1 MQIEF
6 QFYWE
11 NARTNMNRV
20 MKLKPSGG
28 CRIFLAAFVATL
40 ASVAQLF
47 AADIAINWANPADIV
62 YGTPLSGTQLNAVF
76 TNADTGAPLQGQ
88 SIYSPPAGTHLNAGN
103 QQALQV
109 TFIPNAGQGVNG
121 SKSTTVFINVAKAP
135 LTATAPSASVAYGSS
150 VANWIAGLNAGQVTY
165 SGFISN
171 GAINDGP
178 NNALQVGPTLSVA
191 AGVGATTAAGTSVPV
206 TFGQSPSG
214 ANYVITTV
222 NGTLSID
229 EKVLTFSLA
238 DKAKLYGQNPL
249 PNDLNIA
256 AGTGGAYDAGNNA
269 GTGLGWEN
277 GDENKVQISQVHS
290 VEVGTSVGV
299 YDISVLL
306 SETTVGTL
314 DNYNVQINPG
324 KYTVAKRPLTI
335 SVTPG
340 DQAMTYGAN
349 LPTFGATYTIEVG
362 GGSWDIANV
371 PATRTALET
380 TAGVLTAPVSL
391 VLPSAQAGVANSPYA
406 ITTTGGTVFNGNFA
420 ITRVNRALTVNKA
433 NIDIKASNRTKLT
446 GVPLPGIATLQ
457 IEFPTP
463 AQFKFGEQAADVITP
478 FPVPLVYN
486 TGAHPGLGQNSGID
500 LAAGNYAGAIT
511 FNANKLPAAAN
522 YSFNLINGD
531 LTVTRQL
538 TQMTWTP
545 QASTLT
551 YGEGLDAAKHLNAA
565 RATQVLDPN
574 NNNQP
579 VALGGDITYTAKT
592 GNNAAF
598 AVQPGTQLPAGN
610 WVITATFTPS
620 AADEAQYGVD
630 YDPGTFTLNFT
641 VNKKSLKVT
650 ANNQT
655 RIFGQHPGGFNSN
668 AVTYDGFATIGGL
681 VETAANLGT
690 APTVADPTIAGTDVG
705 TYSIIPSG
713 GVAANY
719 AFNYVSGEYKI
730 TPAATVTTWIP
741 EAAGNDQAKWV
752 TYGTALAST
761 PNTNAAG
768 PAGMSGTITYDVNI
782 NDPRALTVPGVNVK
796 ATFTPSSPNYSA
808 SNFTVFINVKRRTA
822 NVIPT
827 GLTLTF
833 GDAIPALTG
842 STDFLD
848 GDGIVTEYTTAAI
861 KGSSVGE
868 YLISAKHTDSLGRKK
883 NYTINLKSG
892 PENRIKINPATL
904 NIETVNR
911 ASAVG
916 QSQVAFTFKLSGL
929 KAEAAILNGVELT
942 IDPLPGGGA
951 SQFLTAYNN
960 IGIIIGNTTYNNNN
974 SDLPASIKALNL
986 LGRVFTAG
994 ELPTV
999 SITPAFANGIEKD
1012 FVLKTVLDTE
1022 TKNDPT
1028 ISVAGDYVLGTNTD
1042 ATYSVGKATPTINW
1056 ANSVLTYGQAI
1067 GNNELNA
1074 TVAEAPLNA
1083 ANKAGTYTYRIG
1095 DGNGPAAPGAKLDAG
1110 NHTLHVT
1117 YVPHADNQN
1126 AFVTG
1131 TKTVTL
1137 TVNKAPLDVRIP
1149 AINNYVYGDP
1159 LPRIQVT
1166 GLTFGTVQGNNVVNN
1181 FVNGDDASIF
1191 EPANGGRQPV
1201 VAFKPGNVIQDG
1213 GYTVPN
1219 SPAQTF
1225 FGQTGSAKNYN
1236 INHIGNFM
1244 GITPRPITVKAADIS
1259 TTFGNNATLGLEYL
1273 NLAPDETSANLASAG
1288 FAFMNPQADIS
1299 SLAPGQYTIFANGAY
1314 GPNYIVT
1321 HATGTLVVEKAL
1333 ATIELGDNITTY
1345 DGTPKAVTVA
1355 SVPAGLATSVTYD
1368 GNAQAPTAAGS
1379 YQVEVTV
1386 SNPNYQGTISGTLVI
1401 NKASATVNLADT
1413 SQVYDGTA
1421 KFATVTTVPAGLPV
1435 TTTYNK
1441 NPAGATAAGS
1451 YELAATVTDPNY
1463 TGSANGVFTVTK
1475 TSADIS
1481 ISGTTHVA
1489 DGTAKQVV
1497 VTTTPAGLN
1506 SVVTYNGDATAPSA
1520 AGTYAV
1526 VVTIVDSDHI
1536 GSFNGT
1542 MEILDAATISL
1553 SDLQKPY
1560 TGNALTPTVT
1570 TNPAGL
1576 NVALTYNKSPN
1587 APTRAGSYEVVAT
1600 IQDALYTGSAKA
1612 TFRITKS
1619 TATVTFDAA
1628 SLETNWKATSPAV
1641 VTTDPAGLNTVV
1653 TYNGSTTLPT
1663 EPGDYEVVATVV
1675 DSNYSGSTTATF
1687 TVGKSPQL
1695 ITFPAIPNLT
1705 ISGQPLLLILNATSD
1720 SGLAV
1725 NYTVTAGSATING
1738 NVLTVTQPGSVVV
1751 TAQQLGNERYL
1762 AAEEKVRSFQVS
1774 GTGVPLGAPQTTA
1787 SLTDD
1792 GDVNLSVSGE
1802 PFTTLSVYAADAL
1815 TGEFKPVVK
1824 IGLDENGQGNYN
1836 TPVEGAQ
1843 RFFQVK

>member
-1 MQIEF
+1 
-6 QFYWE
+6 
-11 NARTNMNRV
+11 

-768 PAGMSGTITYDVNI
+768 PAGMSGTITYDINI

>member
-1 MQIEF
+1 
-6 QFYWE
+6 
-11 NARTNMNRV
+11 

-191 AGVGATTAAGTSVPV
+191 AGIGPTTAAGTSVPV

-214 ANYVITTV
+214 ANYAITTV

-655 RIFGQHPGGFNSN
+655 RIFGQHPGGFNGN

-848 GDGIVTEYTTAAI
+848 GDGIVTEYTTTAI

-1587 APTRAGSYEVVAT
+1587 APTKAGSYEVVAT

>member
-1 MQIEF
+1 
-6 QFYWE
+6 
-11 NARTNMNRV
+11 

-88 SIYSPPAGTHLNAGN
+88 SIYSPPAGTYLNAGN
-103 QQALQV
+103 QQTLQV

-121 SKSTTVFINVAKAP
+121 SKTTTVFINVAKAP
-135 LTATAPSASVAYGSS
+135 LTATAPSASVAYGTA

-191 AGVGATTAAGTSVPV
+191 AGIGAATAAGTSVPV
-206 TFGQSPSG
+206 TFGQKPSG
-214 ANYVITTV
+214 ANYAVTTV

-238 DKAKLYGQNPL
+238 DKSKLYGQNPL
-249 PNDLNIA
+249 PSDLNIA

-306 SETTVGTL
+306 AETTLGTL

-335 SVTPG
+335 AVTPG

-349 LPTFGATYTIEVG
+349 LPTFGADYTIEVG
-362 GGSWDIANV
+362 GGSWDITNV
-371 PATRTALET
+371 PTTRTALET
-380 TAGVLTAPVSL
+380 TAGVLSAPVSL

-420 ITRVNRALTVNKA
+420 ITRVNRALTVSKA
-433 NIDIKASNRTKLT
+433 NIDIKASDRTKLT
-446 GVPLPGIATLQ
+446 GVPLPGIGTLQ

-463 AQFKFGEQAADVITP
+463 AQFKFGQQAADVITP
-478 FPVPLVYN
+478 FPVPLLYN
-486 TGAHPGLGQNSGID
+486 TALHPGLGQNSGID
-500 LAAGNYAGAIT
+500 LAAGNYVGAIT
-511 FNANKLPAAAN
+511 FDRAKLPAAEN
-522 YSFNLINGD
+522 YSFTLYYGD

-545 QASTLT
+545 QATSLT
-551 YGEGLDAAKHLNAA
+551 YGEGLDAVKHLNAA
-565 RATQVLDPN
+565 KATQVLDPN
-574 NNNQP
+574 NSNQP
-579 VALGGDITYTAKT
+579 VALDGVITYTAKT

-598 AVQPGTQLPAGN
+598 AVQPGDHLPAGN

-620 AADEAQYGVD
+620 AADETQYGVD

-655 RIFGQHPGGFNSN
+655 RVFGNYPGGFVNT
-668 AVTYDGFATIGGL
+668 AVTYDGFATIGG
-681 VETAANLGT
+681 VQETAAALTGANNADLWT
-690 APTVADPTIAGTDVG
+690 SPTVADPTIAGTDVG

-713 GVAANY
+713 GKSANY

-730 TPAATVTTWIP
+730 TPAGTVTTWTP
-741 EAAGNDQAKWV
+741 EAAGADQAKWV

-768 PAGMSGTITYDVNI
+768 PAGMSGTITYDINI
-782 NDPRALTVPGVNVK
+782 NDPRALTVPGLNVK

-808 SNFTVFINVKRRTA
+808 SNIIVFINVKRRTA
-822 NVIPT
+822 NVVPT

-833 GDAIPALTG
+833 GDAIPALSG

-848 GDGIVTEYTTAAI
+848 GDGIVTEYTTTAI

-868 YLISAKHTDSLGRKK
+868 YLISAKHNDSLGRKK
-883 NYTINLKSG
+883 NYTISLKSG

-911 ASAVG
+911 TSAVG

-929 KAEAAILNGVELT
+929 KAEAAVLNGVELT
-942 IDPLPGGGA
+942 IDPIPGGGD

-960 IGIIIGNTTYNNNN
+960 TTITIGNDTYNNNN

-999 SITPAFANGIEKD
+999 SINPAFANGVEKD
-1012 FVLKTVLDTE
+1012 FTLKTVLDTE
-1022 TKNDPT
+1022 TDNDPT
-1028 ISVAGDYVLGTNTD
+1028 ISVAGDYVLGTNSD

-1056 ANSVLTYGQAI
+1056 TNSVLTYGQAI

-1074 TVAEAPLNA
+1074 TVAEATLNA
-1083 ANKAGTYTYRIG
+1083 ANKAGTFTYRIG
-1095 DGNGPAAPGAKLDAG
+1095 DGNGPAASGAKLDAG

-1137 TVNKAPLDVRIP
+1137 TVNQAPLDVRIP

-1201 VAFKPGNVIQDG
+1201 VGFKPGNAVQDG
-1213 GYTVPN
+1213 GYSVPN

-1225 FGQTGSAKNYN
+1225 FGQSGSAKNYI

-1244 GITPRPITVKAADIS
+1244 GITPRPITVKAADIT

-1273 NLAPDETSANLASAG
+1273 NLAPGETSANLASAG

-1299 SLAPGQYTIFANGAY
+1299 GLAPGQYTVFANGAY

-1321 HATGTLVVEKAL
+1321 HAAGTLIVEKAL
-1333 ATIELGDNITTY
+1333 ATIQLGDNITTY
-1345 DGTPKAVTVA
+1345 DGTPKAVTVTT
-1355 SVPAGLATSVTYD
+1355 VPAGLATSVTYD

-1379 YQVEVTV
+1379 YQVVVTV
-1386 SNPNYQGTISGTLVI
+1386 SNPNYQGTINGTLVI
-1401 NKASATVNLADT
+1401 NGASATVNLADT

-1451 YELAATVTDPNY
+1451 YELVATVTDPNY
-1463 TGSANGVFTVTK
+1463 SGSAKGVFTVTK

-1489 DGTAKQVV
+1489 DGNAKQVV
-1497 VTTTPAGLN
+1497 VTTTPAGLDN
-1506 SVVTYNGDATAPSA
+1506 VVTYNGDVTAPSA

-1526 VVTIVDSDHI
+1526 VVTIADPNHI
-1536 GSFNGT
+1536 GTFNGT

-1560 TGNALTPTVT
+1560 TGSELTPTVT

-1587 APTRAGSYEVVAT
+1587 APKAAGSYEVVAT

-1612 TFRITKS
+1612 TFRITKT

-1628 SLETNWKATSPAV
+1628 SLETNWKAPAAAQ
-1641 VTTDPAGLNTVV
+1641 VTTDPSGLNTVI
-1653 TYNGSTTLPT
+1653 TYNGSTDVPT
-1663 EPGDYEVVATVV
+1663 EPGDYEVVGTVV
-1675 DSNYSGSTTATF
+1675 TSNYSGSATATF
-1687 TVGKSPQL
+1687 SVGKSPQNVS
-1695 ITFPAIPNLT
+1695 FPAIPNLT

-1725 NYTVTAGSATING
+1725 KYTVTAGSATING
-1738 NVLTVTQPGSVVV
+1738 NVLTVAQPGSVVV

-1792 GDVNLSVSGE
+1792 GDVSLSVSGE

>member
-88 SIYSPPAGTHLNAGN
+88 SIYSPPAGTYLNAGN
-103 QQALQV
+103 QQALQI

-165 SGFISN
+165 SGFINN

-178 NNALQVGPTLSVA
+178 NNALQVAPTLSVA

-206 TFGQSPSG
+206 TFGQSPAG
-214 ANYVITTV
+214 ANYAVTTV

-229 EKVLTFSLA
+229 EKVLTFSLT
-238 DKAKLYGQNPL
+238 DKTKLYGQNPL

-290 VEVGTSVGV
+290 LEVGTSVGV

-306 SETTVGTL
+306 AETTVGTL

-335 SVTPG
+335 AVTPG

-349 LPTFGATYTIEVG
+349 LPTFGAAYTIEEG

-371 PATRTALET
+371 PTTRTALET

-391 VLPSAQAGVANSPYA
+391 VLPSAQAGVANSPYS

-433 NIDIKASNRTKLT
+433 NIDIRASNRTKLT

-511 FNANKLPAAAN
+511 FNPNKLPAAAN

-545 QASTLT
+545 QATTLT
-551 YGEGLDAAKHLNAA
+551 YGEGLDVDKHLNAA

-598 AVQPGTQLPAGN
+598 AVLPGTQLPAGN

-655 RIFGQHPGGFNSN
+655 RIFGQHPGGFNGN
-668 AVTYDGFATIGGL
+668 AVTYDGFATIGGV

-713 GVAANY
+713 GVSANY

-768 PAGMSGTITYDVNI
+768 PAGMSGTISYDVNI

-892 PENRIKINPATL
+892 PEHRIKINPATL

-951 SQFLTAYNN
+951 SQFVTAYNN

-1022 TKNDPT
+1022 TTNDPT
-1028 ISVAGDYVLGTNTD
+1028 ISVAKDYVLGTNTD

-1067 GNNELNA
+1067 GSNELNA

-1083 ANKAGTYTYRIG
+1083 ADKAGTYTYRIG
-1095 DGNGPAAPGAKLDAG
+1095 DGNGPAASGAKLDAG

-1166 GLTFGTVQGNNVVNN
+1166 GLTFGTAQGDNVVNN

-1273 NLAPDETSANLASAG
+1273 NLAPGETSANLASAG

-1333 ATIELGDNITTY
+1333 ATIQLGDNITTY

-1379 YQVEVTV
+1379 YQVEVIV

-1489 DGTAKQVV
+1489 DGTVKQVV

-1506 SVVTYNGDATAPSA
+1506 NVVTYNGDATAPSA

-1526 VVTIVDSDHI
+1526 EVTIVDSDHI

-1560 TGNALTPTVT
+1560 TGSALTPTVT

-1600 IQDALYTGSAKA
+1600 IQDALYTGSAKG
-1612 TFRITKS
+1612 TFRITKT

-1628 SLETNWKATSPAV
+1628 SLESNWKATSPAT
-1641 VTTDPAGLNTVV
+1641 VTTDPAGLNTVI

-1675 DSNYSGSTTATF
+1675 DSNYSGSATATF
-1687 TVGKSPQL
+1687 TVGKSPQVV
-1695 ITFPAIPNLT
+1695 TFPAIPNLT

-1720 SGLAV
+1720 SGLTV